1 MMHLRLLPEEADK
14 LLRQDRDIGMHLKGD
29 ILLRR
34 RGVSDLLADT
44 IRTELALVSAVAIHR
59 VIPAE
64 CMLIS
69 VFR

>member
-1 MMHLRLLPEEADK
+1 MLHLRLLPEEADK

-34 RGVSDLLADT
+34 RGVSDLLADI
-44 IRTELALVSAVAIHR
+44 IRTELALDLAAAIHR
-59 VIPAE
+59 VTPAE
-64 CMLIS
+64 CTLIL